1 MDTVVDTMAR
11 GHPLPASHRQFAFL
25 TPFDRNTRTEITT
38 TASIPAK
45 SYNAAPMARSHV
57 DDRRQRC
64 DHHRSDELRTD

>member
-1 MDTVVDTMAR
+1 MDTMAR

-25 TPFDRNTRTEITT
+25 TPFDRNTRTEITAA

-45 SYNAAPMARSHV
+45 SYNSAPMARSRV

-64 DHHRSDELRTD
+64 DHHRGDGLRTD